1 MEAYKM
7 ENFHVYQSLS
17 MDHFQLIMYLHNVL
31 FIFVSV
37 QLVYRGTKRSVIMEY
52 FAKSGLERFENRF

>member
-7 ENFHVYQSLS
+7 ENFHVYQILSL
-17 MDHFQLIMYLHNVL
+17 DHFKLIMYLHNVL
-31 FIFVSV
+31 FIFASV
-37 QLVYRGTKRSVIMEY
+37 QLVCWGTKISAIMEY